1 MVVENGTGLS
11 DADSYVDVDF
21 ADNYYSARGETF
33 WADLTDEKKE
43 VYLIVA
49 TDFIDKEFDFYGK
62 ALNEEQALSFPRL
75 ELALKD
81 GRKVSGVPTVIKQA
95 VCEAVKIVKDGIDLF
110 LSQSENGA
118 VTSEHIGDLSFTYDV
133 SKKVEDKSLYDSIN
147 SRLRG
152 LYRDTNKKRIF
163 SMQVLR
169 AR

>member
-1 MVVENGTGLS
+1 MVVENGTGLN

-33 WADLTDEKKE
+33 WADLTDKKKE

-62 ALNEEQALSFPRL
+62 AL
-75 ELALKD
+75 KD
-81 GRKVSGVPTVIKQA
+81 GRKATGVPTVIKQA
-95 VCEAVKIVKDGIDLF
+95 VCEAVKIVKDGTDLF

-118 VTSEHIGDLSFTYDV
+118 VTSEHIGELSFTYDV

-152 LYRDTNKKRIF
+152 LYRDSNKKRIF